1 MSWGELIRGH
11 CVPCLIPRQG
21 LAPGAC
27 IAMVCS
33 WGFELSGG
41 CPRPQVAP
49 GELPSGSSAGTGGD
63 AGPAG
68 EAVAMQMGVAPG
80 EADAA
85 AGLAGLSSSNG
96 AGGSDAAAG
105 EPGGA
110 ASVPYARRLLLK
122 SLLRAIALA
131 SYAPG
136 TGARP
141 QA

>member
-1 MSWGELIRGH
+1 
-11 CVPCLIPRQG
+11 
-21 LAPGAC
+21 
-27 IAMVCS
+27 
-33 WGFELSGG
+33 
-41 CPRPQVAP
+41 
-49 GELPSGSSAGTGGD
+49 
-63 AGPAG
+63 
-68 EAVAMQMGVAPG
+68 MQMGVAPG

-85 AGLAGLSSSNG
+85 AGLAGLSS
-96 AGGSDAAAG
+96 GGSADAAAG

-141 QA
+141 QARPQMCQTAAYISFWGAF